1 MKTITINGVEYNVY
15 GYNEIT
21 DYRQPHI
28 TVASSGEIPSGKQLG
43 LLKSY
48 LTDNGITPINSA
60 TTHWCIN
67 RVLNMDVASGTDTS
81 EENQT
86 IIAPSFLEISS
97 ENIEE
102 QNRLVVS
109 SGNYGKEGL
118 IIHDVLNAYPA
129 NDDLNIIA
137 MKIAIIDV
145 TNSTHL
151 SLYKSQLSLYD
162 LADFILKIDG
172 FDERLAKGDPT
183 LVNIIAK
190 NKGAINLFSFASKYC
205 TYHNVEIYER
215 DDYSIFDG
223 IVRKT
228 LPQYIKGIS
237 SNKIDSW
244 RTSYNYEE
252 FNNCIGEFLDK
263 KNIHIPFRRRKFD
276 HFLWYAN
283 R

>member
-21 DYRQPHI
+21 DYPQPHI
-28 TVASSGEIPSGKQLG
+28 SIASSGEVPSGKQRG
-43 LLKSY
+43 LLISY
-48 LTDNGITPINSA
+48 LMENGITPPNSA
-60 TTHWCIN
+60 TTHWCVN
-67 RVLNMDVASGTDTS
+67 RVLQMDAVPVPDNTD
-81 EENQT
+81 EIET
-86 IIAPSFLEISS
+86 IVEPSFLEISVD
-97 ENIEE
+97 NIEK
-102 QNRLVVS
+102 QNRLVIA

-151 SLYKSQLSLYD
+151 SQYKSQISLYD
-162 LADFILKIDG
+162 LANFILKIDG
-172 FDERLAKGDPT
+172 FDERLAKGDPS

-190 NKGAINLFSFASKYC
+190 NTGAINLFSFASKYC

-228 LPQYIKGIS
+228 LPHYITGLTS
-237 SNKIDSW
+237 YKIDSW
-244 RTSYNYEE
+244 RVSYNYAN
-252 FNNCIGEFLDK
+252 FNNCIGEYLDK
-263 KNIHIPFRRRKFD
+263 NNIHIPFRRRKFD